1 MKDAYARNNRYFAAR
16 VVVLFALAP
25 CALWADLETQLWQ
38 GRIDAC
44 AKAGGGRVVVPAG
57 AHVVGQLYLR
67 NNVELHLEEG
77 ATLQG
82 ARGLHTGSIRTP
94 EARLFSATSTSR
106 SGTGRMTVAR
116 SLRDGRWRHQE
127 PEGAEEVRHTPRQLL
142 V

>member
-1 MKDAYARNNRYFAAR
+1 MMKDAFAGKGIPVA
-16 VVVLFALAP
+16 VCAAGFLALIQ
-25 CALWADLETQLWQ
+25 CALGADMETRLWQ

-57 AHVVGQLYLR
+57 THVVGQLYLR
-67 NNVELHLEEG
+67 SNVELHLEEG

-106 SGTGRMTVAR
+106 SGTGRKTVAR
-116 SLRDGRWRHQE
+116 PLRDGR
-127 PEGAEEVRHTPRQLL
+127 
-142 V
+142 